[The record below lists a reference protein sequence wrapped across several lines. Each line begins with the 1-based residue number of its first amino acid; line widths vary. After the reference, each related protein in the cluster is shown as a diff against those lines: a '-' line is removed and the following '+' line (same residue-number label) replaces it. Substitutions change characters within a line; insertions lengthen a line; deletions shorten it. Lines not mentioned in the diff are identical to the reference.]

1 MARRKTVDRRWS
13 SRVDVFWD
21 AIVKTNRQPAHRA
34 HVVNAGFEGLLL
46 ELDGFPAVN
55 GEVVDIE
62 LRIPAAD
69 PHRRTGIR
77 RLRASACVIHR
88 GANRLGVM
96 FTRFNNKLFRALEQA
111 LYPNLDAARND
122 RGISTVAAS
131 TAK

>member
-13 SRVDVFWD
+13 SRIDVFWD

-34 HVVNAGFEGLLL
+34 HVINAGFEGLLL

-62 LRIPAAD
+62 LRIPTAD
-69 PHRRTGIR
+69 PRRPRGSR
-77 RLRASACVIHR
+77 RLRTSACVIHR

-96 FTRFNNKLFRALEQA
+96 FTLFNQRLFRTLEQA
-111 LYPNLDAARND
+111 LYPNLESARDD
-122 RGISTVAAS
+122 RGIAIVAAS
-131 TAK
+131 RAK